1 MAKKTITSFLLA
13 LSDSRKMRDRYRDSN
28 RRRGLLEEW
37 DLADDPLF
45 EPGATEEDFRARV
58 TEEGGLRQ
66 VEWWI
71 RAASEPVANPEYDPN
86 A

>member
-1 MAKKTITSFLLA
+1 MAKTITSFLLA
-13 LSDSRKMRDRYRDSN
+13 LSDSRKMRDRYRDAN

-37 DLADDPLF
+37 DLEDDPLF
-45 EPGATEEDFRARV
+45 QPDATEDDFRDRV
-58 TEEGGLRQ
+58 VAEGGLAQ

-71 RAASEPVANPEYDPN
+71 GAANVPVPNEDYDET